1 MCKILGLFLHKYSLL
16 NRENLTQPNTKT
28 KNLSVL
34 FCILKSRSKFEDF
47 EKKMTLI
54 AYVFPKL
61 RIAKDMVREM
71 SKKSRFKRPFD
82 KQHGKRS
89 QTLLKSP
96 WQHLYHIYWSLYT
109 ILSWKKWLLVI
120 CKILG
125 LFVNTLTVDDRYS
138 VLKSVNLTK
147 PIQMQLPQK

>member
-71 SKKSRFKRPFD
+71 SKKVPFQ
-82 KQHGKRS
+82 K
-89 QTLLKSP
+89 TLRQAT
-96 WQHLYHIYWSLYT
+96 W
-109 ILSWKKWLLVI
+109 
-120 CKILG
+120 
-125 LFVNTLTVDDRYS
+125 
-138 VLKSVNLTK
+138 
-147 PIQMQLPQK
+147 

>member
-16 NRENLTQPNTKT
+16 NMENLTQPNTKT

-147 PIQMQLPQK
+147 PIQMQLPQN